1 MFSTQ
6 NRGQVGIGT
15 LIVFIAMV
23 LVAAIAAGVLI
34 NTAGLLQAQ
43 AQQTGEETT
52 AEVSGG
58 VEPQSAIG
66 RVANVTTEHD
76 GSSIQDTDNFVN
88 EIRIKVTGTA
98 GSDPIN
104 LTKTSIAYEANGQ
117 TGILVHESE
126 AEAPEVSGST
136 VDSHGDKAY
145 LIEAVQADDKTNA
158 IISSQHD
165 TYEIVIPL
173 GVGYNTTPA
182 LDSDPVE
189 ISAVES
195 KENPMADIS
204 DAGND
209 LFPNEDFEN
218 QDPYTLKDIKA
229 QPISPS
235 TDAVSFDN
243 SKLFVLPNG
252 ERVDLRLTT
261 ASGATRH
268 LEVSTGN
275 SLADAEGGAVIL

>member
-6 NRGQVGIGT
+6 TRGQVGIGT

-58 VEPQSAIG
+58 VEPQNAVG
-66 RVANVTTEHD
+66 RVANVTTAYS
-76 GSSIQDTDNFVN
+76 GSSIQDTDSFVN
-88 EIRIKVTGTA
+88 EIRITVTGTA

-126 AEAPEVSGST
+126 AEAPEVSGNT

-145 LIEAVQADDKTNA
+145 LIEPVQADNKSNA
-158 IISSQHD
+158 VISSQHD
-165 TYEIVIPL
+165 TYQIVIPL
-173 GVGYNTTPA
+173 GVGYNTTA
-182 LDSDPVE
+182 TPVE
-189 ISAVES
+189 ISTVVS
-195 KENPMADIS
+195 TDNPMANIS
-204 DAGND
+204 KARSD
-209 LFPNEDFEN
+209 LFPNKN
-218 QDPYTLKDIKA
+218 TATQDPYTLKDINA
-229 QPISPS
+229 QLKGTPPS
-235 TDAVSFDN
+235 IDEVTFDN
-243 SKLFVLPNG
+243 SELYVFPNG
-252 ERVDLRLTT
+252 ERISLRLTT

-268 LEVSTGN
+268 IELSTGN
-275 SLADAEGGAVIL
+275 SLGDAEGGAIIL

>member
-66 RVANVTTEHD
+66 RVAEVTTD
-76 GSSIQDTDNFVN
+76 SSGGQTDNFVN

-117 TGILVHESE
+117 ASILAHESE
-126 AEAPEVSGST
+126 AEAAERNGNEIVQSR
-136 VDSHGDKAY
+136 GDNAY
-145 LIEAVQADDKTNA
+145 LIEAVQAENESDA
-158 IISSQHD
+158 IIESPSD
-165 TYEIVIPL
+165 VYEIVIPL
-173 GVGYNTTPA
+173 GVSYDVGQNSAKIAYE
-182 LDSDPVE
+182 DSAD
-189 ISAVES
+189 
-195 KENPMADIS
+195 NPM
-204 DAGND
+204 DATGTI
-209 LFPNEDFEN
+209 LGEFPNN
-218 QDPYTLKDIKA
+218 NPYTQDPYTIKDVTA
-229 QPISPS
+229 STLSPNNIDRV
-235 TDAVSFDN
+235 TFDN
-243 SKLFVLPNG
+243 SNLYVLPAG
-252 ERVDLRLTT
+252 ERVSLRLTT

-268 LEVSTGN
+268 IEVSTGN
-275 SLADAEGGAVIL
+275 SLGGNEGGAIIL